1 MTGEAMR
8 LGTDGGARIDLR
20 IVDYQYP
27 EIAGDGTGKDWDA
40 NWLVVAGDVVAEDG
54 RGWSFLDPC
63 LTSWEAREIGDWLRG
78 VVDGSVT
85 PTPLDGGGAG
95 RLLAFTE
102 PNLAFSFADRT
113 DDAVVIRVYLSL
125 ESGPPWPTERG
136 DYFLLVTMQV
146 THLALA
152 IKDWDRM
159 LAAHPDR

>member
-1 MTGEAMR
+1 MTGEAMK
-8 LGTDGGARIDLR
+8 LGIDGGARIDLR

-27 EIAGDGTGKDWDA
+27 EITGDGTGKGWDA
-40 NWLVVAGDVVAEDG
+40 NWLVVAGDAVTEDG

-63 LTSWEAREIGDWLRG
+63 LTTWEARELGDWLRG
-78 VVDGSVT
+78 VVDGSLT
-85 PTPLDGGGAG
+85 PTPLDCGGAG

-125 ESGPPWPTERG
+125 ESGPPWPTER
-136 DYFLLVTMQV
+136 DFLLVTMQV
-146 THLALA
+146 THLTLA